1 MAEKKEGRQIGEG
14 LGISGFT
21 LGVLSILFAGYVGII
36 IAIIGGIFCIVQQ
49 KKNKT
54 NLGKV
59 GLILNIAGIVLSIV
73 FIKYLAPLMTEMLQN
88 VGY

>member
-1 MAEKKEGRQIGEG
+1 MAEKKEGKRIGEG

-21 LGVLSILFAGYVGII
+21 LGILSIIFAGYIGII
-36 IAIIGGIFCIVQQ
+36 IAVIGGIFCIIQQ

-54 NLGKV
+54 NLGKI
-59 GLILNIAGIVLSIV
+59 GLILNIVGIILSIV
-73 FIKYLAPLMTEMLQN
+73 FIVYLAPLMSNMLQE

>member
-1 MAEKKEGRQIGEG
+1 MAEKKEGRQISEG

-21 LGVLSILFAGYVGII
+21 LGILSILFAGYVGII

-54 NLGKV
+54 TLGKV
-59 GLILNIAGIVLSIV
+59 GLILNITGIILSVV
-73 FIKYLAPLMTEMLQN
+73 FIKYLAPIMSDMLQN
-88 VGY
+88 AGY